1 MKDLIRISKYG
12 SISVLGVSIGCK
24 MKTAEEILEGYG
36 FMQND
41 RSLYKNGLSF
51 ENLPPFKL
59 SFLLDCDKC
68 VCEILISNPNLS
80 QIECNSLYD
89 YFLNYLGNFN
99 KFSEERT
106 EKAKRDIFVNAIHNV
121 QLVRQ
126 IGFSD
131 NPNIFPFIFDVTG
144 RLLSCDKN
152 QIRSL
157 YTNNE
162 TVVVQNKSDMRK
174 NLLSTKNVFITI
186 IVISLLAMIYLFLL
200 NDRYMKL
207 QGIVVFDKWTGQSI
221 VKPIVND

>member
-12 SISVLGVSIGCK
+12 SISVLGVSLGCK
-24 MKTAEEILEGYG
+24 IKTAEEILEGYG

-59 SFLLDCDKC
+59 SFLLDGDKC
-68 VCEILISNPNLS
+68 VCEILISNSNLS
-80 QIECNSLYD
+80 QIESDSLYD
-89 YFLNYLGNFN
+89 YFLNYLGTFN

-106 EKAKRDIFVNAIHNV
+106 ERSKRDIFVNELHNV

-131 NPNIFPFIFDVTG
+131 NPNIFPFMFDVTG

-157 YTNNE
+157 YTNKESVIIPKRSVIDNNFI
-162 TVVVQNKSDMRK
+162 NKK
-174 NLLSTKNVFITI
+174 NIIIAIAFI
-186 IVISLLAMIYLFLL
+186 FLL
-200 NDRYMKL
+200 IILYLYLNNYRYM
-207 QGIVVFDKWTGQSI
+207 IVDDDYVFDKWKGQI
-221 VKPIVND
+221 VL